1 MATMKEITYAQAIND
16 AMCEEMQRDEN
27 VFMMGEDIAEYC
39 GAFGVSRGMLEKFG
53 KDRIM
58 NTPIS
63 EQAYVGAGIGAAMA
77 GMRPIVELMFSDFMC
92 VCFDELVNEAPKM
105 RFMFGGKV
113 KVPMVMRTAAG
124 AGTGAAAQHSQ
135 SLEACLAHFP
145 GLKVVIPSTPYDAKG
160 LLVPQVR
167 NSENNR
173 RFYHFDQ
180 VYPLATI
187 RYLRRLD
194 YSLAQIKAFLHSNG
208 LRDNLQ
214 MLSQQAQQLRR
225 QCDELNATIQIIQ
238 QKVEFIERE
247 QAVSQRDKFYVRSFP
262 RRAFLHIGE
271 EINLFTHELF
281 YFYPTVGFY
290 QGQRKW
296 FGAYLYEDT
305 PAEARHLPD
314 LMADQPVSYIPA
326 GDYLCGYHY
335 GPYLTIQDSIDRLF
349 GEAYRRKL
357 PVDDCVIT
365 PNIVDQ
371 CCEGHPDNYIT
382 GLEVRILSLDEQNE
396 EKPFAVISK
405 PEDV

>member
-113 KVPMVMRTAAG
+113 KVPLVMRTAAG

-160 LLVPQVR
+160 LLKTAIRDDNPVMFLEQKTLYRTKGMVPEEEYTIPLGVADIKREGTDCSIITYGRMVQMSLQAAEKLAEEGIHVEVVDIR
-167 NSENNR
+167 SLVPLDTKTIIESVKKTHRVLIVHEAVQFGGFGGEIAGQIADSEA
-173 RFYHFDQ
+173 FY
-180 VYPLATI
+180 
-187 RYLRRLD
+187 YLDAPIRRLGAL
-194 YSLAQIKAFLHSNG
+194 SCPIPFNP
-208 LRDNLQ
+208 NL
-214 MLSQQAQQLRR
+214 
-225 QCDELNATIQIIQ
+225 
-238 QKVEFIERE
+238 ERE
-247 QAVSQRDKFYVRSFP
+247 TF
-262 RRAFLHIGE
+262 
-271 EINLFTHELF
+271 
-281 YFYPTVGFY
+281 PTVDKIIT
-290 QGQRKW
+290 QVKS
-296 FGAYLYEDT
+296 
-305 PAEARHLPD
+305 
-314 LMADQPVSYIPA
+314 LM
-326 GDYLCGYHY
+326 
-335 GPYLTIQDSIDRLF
+335 
-349 GEAYRRKL
+349 
-357 PVDDCVIT
+357 
-365 PNIVDQ
+365 
-371 CCEGHPDNYIT
+371 
-382 GLEVRILSLDEQNE
+382 
-396 EKPFAVISK
+396 
-405 PEDV
+405 